1 MQYNPGKRV
10 LSTPLLYSDINPTS
24 VLVLSCILGL
34 LAILK
39 YINFFFIFQ
48 DPNHLITFYPRHPII
63 VLQFH
68 YV

>member
-10 LSTPLLYSDINPTS
+10 LSTPLVYSDINPTS
-24 VLVLSCILGL
+24 VLVLLCILGL
-34 LAILK
+34 LAK
-39 YINFFFIFQ
+39 KINFFFIFQ
-48 DPNHLITFYPRHPII
+48 DPNHLITFYPRHPTI